1 MSKNPKWPAMA
12 LSALVALVACT
23 VFVAI
28 VGVAG
33 VSLIHYALGGQ
44 WLYLML
50 YLVAGDLVLISL
62 IVYGMMFHMGMRT
75 VLPQY
80 KP

>member
-1 MSKNPKWPAMA
+1 MSKKRRWPAVVLRVLA
-12 LSALVALVACT
+12 TLLACT
-23 VFVAI
+23 LFVAI

-50 YLVAGDLVLISL
+50 YLVTGDLVLISL
-62 IVYGMMFHMGMRT
+62 IVYGMMFDMGMRT